1 MRPYLPID
9 MDPESGPDGV
19 GKGDGSTDP
28 AARPRNEMHGLHNGQ
43 PARPTEDPSDDV
55 AQLSEN
61 EPLFAHKEALT
72 GEDVFDFSKPSTE
85 IQHPLNRETHLS
97 FEKEPENESANEKK
111 TSPEKNMFYG
121 VDDRPPWYFSAVL
134 GLQHYL
140 IVTSGALSYP
150 FALAPALCMREEDP
164 ARGYLISTIFFIS
177 GIGTLIQ
184 TTLGIRLPIIQ
195 GCSVTFLVPIL
206 ATMALP
212 EWRCPTEEELVAAR
226 DPDSGLTGP
235 ATEQEWTAVWQ
246 ARMAEI
252 SGAIIASAAFEVV
265 LGFTGIVGFLLRWV
279 TPLGIAPCIALVGL
293 SLFEEAARLS
303 SGNWGAAFMS
313 IILMTIFSQYFQ
325 NVTIPVPAWQR
336 GKGCIVRQFAIFKLF
351 PILLAIL
358 ISWGACFLMTE
369 TEYLAAG
376 DPARTDIRSSI
387 IEKSPWIRV
396 PYPGQFGLPQV
407 SVGVV
412 LGMLSAI
419 LSSVVESVGDYY
431 ACARL
436 SQVPTPP
443 THAINRGIW
452 MEGLGCIVAG
462 IWGGGCGLTSYSTN
476 ISIIAV
482 TKVACRSVVQ
492 WAAVFM
498 IGFGVVGKVGAL
510 FATIPDPIIGGV
522 FCVMFAMIA
531 AVGLSSAQGVD
542 LNSSRNLFVLGSS
555 LFFGLMVSHWTSR
568 NPDAIK
574 TGYDVLDQTI
584 VILLSTSMFVGG
596 FLGIF
601 LDNTIP
607 GTPEERGLASGGH
620 HRSSGGDEDGSST
633 DCYDLPFLRAR
644 LANSAFSYLPIS
656 PTYTNAALLHRIT
669 PKFVRSLS
677 RRSNKAASEA

>member
-1 MRPYLPID
+1 
-9 MDPESGPDGV
+9 MDPERGSISHADEDASHDHDG
-19 GKGDGSTDP
+19 
-28 AARPRNEMHGLHNGQ
+28 APREDSHAHQNGQ
-43 PARPTEDPSDDV
+43 PNRVPEEVLNEGTE
-55 AQLSEN
+55 LSEK
-61 EPLFAHKEALT
+61 EPLFAHKESIT
-72 GEDVFDFSKPSTE
+72 GEDVFDFSKGTRETQSPG
-85 IQHPLNRETHLS
+85 NGETHLT
-97 FEKEPENESANEKK
+97 FEKEPEVIK
-111 TSPEKNMFYG
+111 TLATQKSSDKAMFYG
-121 VDDRPPWYFSAVL
+121 VDDRPAWYFSAVL

-177 GIGTLIQ
+177 GIGTIIQ

-212 EWRCPTEEELVAAR
+212 EWRCPTEEELIAAR
-226 DPDSGLTGP
+226 DPDSGITGP
-235 ATEQEWTAVWQ
+235 ATDQEWTAVWQ
-246 ARMAEI
+246 IRMSEI
-252 SGAIIASAAFEVV
+252 SGAIIASAAFEVL

-303 SGNWGAAFMS
+303 AGNWGASLMS

-325 NVTIPVPAWQR
+325 NVTIPVPGWQR
-336 GKGCIVRQFAIFKLF
+336 GKGLIVRQFAIFKLF

-358 ISWGACFLMTE
+358 ISWGACYLMTE
-369 TEYLAAG
+369 TEYLPPG
-376 DPARTDIRSSI
+376 DPARTDLRSSI

-396 PYPGQFGLPQV
+396 PYPGQFGMPRV
-407 SVGVV
+407 SIGVV

-498 IGFGVVGKVGAL
+498 IGFGVVGKIGAL

-531 AVGLSSAQGVD
+531 AVGLSSAQCVD

-620 HRSSGGDEDGSST
+620 HGNVGGSAEATDSPK

-644 LANSAFSYLPIS
+644 LANAAFSYLPIS
-656 PTYTNAALLHRIT
+656 PTYSNAALLQRIT

-677 RRSNKAASEA
+677 RKSNKAANEA

>member
-1 MRPYLPID
+1 
-9 MDPESGPDGV
+9 MDTERESQGGVKEEPSHGHAGGPRD
-19 GKGDGSTDP
+19 DSH
-28 AARPRNEMHGLHNGQ
+28 ACQNGQ
-43 PARPTEDPSDDV
+43 AITAPEQTVEDSTE
-55 AQLSEN
+55 LSEK

-72 GEDVFDFSKPSTE
+72 GEDVFDFSKAPTE
-85 IQHPLNRETHLS
+85 TLGPRNGETRLT
-97 FEKEPENESANEKK
+97 FQKETDDKTAKAQKLPPERLMS
-111 TSPEKNMFYG
+111 YG
-121 VDDRPPWYFSAVL
+121 VDDSPAWYFSAVL

-140 IVTSGALSYP
+140 IATTGTLSYP

-184 TTLGIRLPIIQ
+184 TSLGIRLPIIQ

-212 EWRCPTEEELVAAR
+212 EWRCPTEEELIAAR

-235 ATEQEWTAVWQ
+235 ATDAEWTAVWQ
-246 ARMAEI
+246 SRMSEI
-252 SGAIIASAAFEVV
+252 SGAIIASAAFEVL

-303 SGNWGAAFMS
+303 AGNWGAAFMS

-325 NVTIPVPAWQR
+325 NVTIPVPGWER
-336 GKGCIVRQFAIFKLF
+336 GKGCVVKHFAIFKLF

-358 ISWGACFLMTE
+358 ISWGACFLMTN
-369 TEYLAAG
+369 TEYLPPG
-376 DPARTDIRSSI
+376 DPARTDIRASI

-396 PYPGQFGLPQV
+396 PYPGQFGMPQV
-407 SVGVV
+407 SIGVV

-452 MEGLGCIVAG
+452 MEGLGCVLAG
-462 IWGGGCGLTSYSTN
+462 MWGGGCGLTSYSTN

-498 IGFGVVGKVGAL
+498 IGFGVVGKIGAL

-522 FCVMFAMIA
+522 FCIMFAMIA
-531 AVGLSSAQGVD
+531 AVGLSSAQCVD
-542 LNSSRNLFVLGSS
+542 LNSSRNLFVLGTS

-568 NPDAIK
+568 NPEAIK

-607 GTPEERGLASGGH
+607 GTPEERGLGSGGH
-620 HRSSGGDEDGSST
+620 HGGPGGPGSDGDGEYT
-633 DCYDLPFLRAR
+633 KDCYDLPFLRAR
-644 LANSAFSYLPIS
+644 LANAAFSYLPIS
-656 PTYTNAALLHRIT
+656 PTYSNAALLQRIT

-677 RRSNKAASEA
+677 RRSNKGASEA

>member
-1 MRPYLPID
+1 M
-9 MDPESGPDGV
+9 E
-19 GKGDGSTDP
+19 
-28 AARPRNEMHGLHNGQ
+28 
-43 PARPTEDPSDDV
+43 PTRDQDR
-55 AQLSEN
+55 A
-61 EPLFAHKEALT
+61 T
-72 GEDVFDFSKPSTE
+72 GEDNLQDSERNDQLMDPAVDVLEPSEGVPLVSHNEATDRDTSMPPNHWDFGKAAEAEERLGTLETQVPVENGQETKLVRESKSVE
-85 IQHPLNRETHLS
+85 S
-97 FEKEPENESANEKK
+97 EKA
-111 TSPEKNMFYG
+111 MFYG
-121 VDDRPPWYFSAVL
+121 VDDRPAWYFSAML

-184 TTLGIRLPIIQ
+184 TTFGIRLPIIQ

-212 EWRCPTEEELVAAR
+212 EWRCPTEEQLVAAR
-226 DPDSGLTGP
+226 PPDSGLTGP
-235 ATEQEWTAVWQ
+235 ATDEEWTQVWQ
-246 ARMAEI
+246 TRMSEI
-252 SGAIIASAAFEVV
+252 SGAIIASAMFEVV

-325 NVTIPVPAWQR
+325 NVALPVPAWNR
-336 GKGCIVRQFAIFKLF
+336 GKGFHIRPFAIFKLF

-369 TEYLAAG
+369 TEYLAPG
-376 DPARTDIRSSI
+376 DAARTDIRASI
-387 IEKSPWIRV
+387 IDKSPWIRV
-396 PYPGQFGLPQV
+396 PYPGQFGMPRV
-407 SVGVV
+407 SISVV

-452 MEGLGCIVAG
+452 MEGIGCIAAG
-462 IWGGGCGLTSYSTN
+462 LWGGGCGLTSYSTN

-492 WAAVFM
+492 WAAMFM
-498 IGFGVVGKVGAL
+498 IAFGVVGKMGAL

-522 FCVMFAMIA
+522 FCVMFSMIS
-531 AVGLSSAQGVD
+531 AVGLSSAQTVD

-568 NPDAIK
+568 NAEAIK

-607 GTPEERGLASGGH
+607 GTAEERGLAGSGHHGSGG
-620 HRSSGGDEDGSST
+620 RSGTT
-633 DCYDLPFLRAR
+633 DCYDLPFLKAR
-644 LANSAFSYLPIS
+644 LENAAFAYLPIS
-656 PTYTNAALLHRIT
+656 PTYSNSVLLNKIT

-677 RRSNKAASEA
+677 RKSSSKVAAEA